1 MSNYQGLNRLTVA
14 CLFSFFLGGG
24 LILLKISML

>member
-14 CLFSFFLGGG
+14 CLFSFFLGG